1 MPLLDRWIAA
11 RFFVNFVLIFAL
23 MCVFAISIDTIVQLD
38 SYFDAAERA
47 IKAGSY
53 SSLWI
58 AVPIAVL
65 DFNLPRIFQFYAFL
79 LGLCSVAAMGFTLVQ
94 MVRARELVAMMSAGL
109 SLWRVGLA
117 MVFVA
122 VLLNILQLINGE
134 VLLPKLAP
142 LLVREHKAILRA
154 SVASFPINLVKDGQ
168 DQLILA
174 ESFDPATETIT
185 NLLVLERDEKG
196 AATRRIEAPLA
207 NWNESAGGW
216 DLQDGVSAG
225 RSAPGAGEGREVRI
239 DKKESIAF
247 VASDLSPKAILAR
260 RFRGFAQLL
269 STPQIT
275 ELAREGGIDQSVAT
289 RLIGQ
294 RFAGCCVNL
303 LMLVI
308 CMPFFLVRVP
318 QKMLQSSVMCAAT
331 AVPGLLGALIIM
343 TVEISSLP
351 ATVGVFL
358 PVALL
363 LPIAAARMGSLK
375 T

>member
-38 SYFDAAERA
+38 SYVEAAERA
-47 IKAGSY
+47 IKAGRY
-53 SSLWI
+53 ASLWI

-94 MVRARELVAMMSAGL
+94 MARARELVAMLAAGI

-117 MVFVA
+117 MVGVA

-134 VLLPKLAP
+134 MLLPTLAP
-142 LLVREHKAILRA
+142 LLVREHKAILRD
-154 SVASFPINLVKDGQ
+154 SVDSFPINLVRDGR

-174 ESFDPATETIT
+174 QAFDPATETLT

-196 AATRRIEAPLA
+196 AAIRRIEAP
-207 NWNESAGGW
+207 SAVWDDEQRGW
-216 DLQDGVSAG
+216 VLQDGVSAG
-225 RSAPGAGEGREVRI
+225 RSAPGSGEGREVRI
-239 DKKESIAF
+239 DRKEPIAF
-247 VASDLSPKAILAR
+247 VATDLSPKAILSR

-269 STPQIT
+269 STPQISA
-275 ELAREGGIDQSVAT
+275 LARDGGVTQSDAT

-308 CMPFFLVRVP
+308 CLPYFLVRVP
-318 QKMLQSSVMCAAT
+318 QKMLQSSVFCAAT
-331 AVPGLLGALIIM
+331 AVPGLLGALCIM
-343 TVEISSLP
+343 TIEVPSVP
-351 ATVGVFL
+351 AAVGVFL

-363 LPIAAARMGSLK
+363 LPIAAARMGALK